1 MKVDMQL
8 LKQLRDIT
16 LASLKD
22 CSEALVEA
30 QGDLEKAQEILRK
43 NGSAKAAKKAD
54 RETNEGIVKFA
65 SNGNKH
71 VGLKLLCE
79 TDFVAR
85 NDQFQVLVASILDKL
100 QSSTGTFA
108 DINAADAALVEELHG
123 MVTHIVATLGE
134 NIKLADIYSYDGVAY
149 AYNHPGN
156 KVAALVFYTG
166 EGDAAQNAA
175 KEVALQAAAMNPT
188 YLSMDQVPQAD
199 KDNAVA
205 GERDALVA
213 SGKPADMID
222 KILEGKM
229 QKALSEVVLLE
240 QESIRDGAKKV
251 KELLPAGVSI
261 TQFIR
266 LSV

>member
-1 MKVDMQL
+1 MKVDMQI

-188 YLSMDQVPQAD
+188 YPQAD